1 MKRIIFVVL
10 LAIIHFWSC
19 TTGINRSK
27 DPGVIR
33 VNLQSDPTDTTITIL
48 GKIYSVDST
57 SIFNIYIFEAK
68 AYIDSNYS
76 FLVPRLTDYYD
87 DGRYYNILEMEE
99 TTYKKYKIYESFA
112 PPDKYDRLQF
122 GLTASTMKIG
132 EYKIP
137 VELPPDENVLLD
149 FYDDFEIYENDTTE
163 INIQIAPFRS
173 VERYRDSYLFNR
185 EVNIVSVNY
194 LRR

>member
-10 LAIIHFWSC
+10 LVIIHLWSC

-68 AYIDSNYS
+68 SYIDSNYS

-99 TTYKKYKIYESFA
+99 TTYKKFKIYESFA

-122 GLTASTMKIG
+122 GLTASTLKIG

-185 EVNIVSVNY
+185 EVNVVSVNY